1 MEGRSTTLDNS
12 MSGEQNMLPS
22 LDNKYLL
29 ETVEGI
35 IQFVKSDDDP
45 QLADVIVRLEV
56 LGRKLR
62 TAKSELHTVVDEATE
77 AEFHSLLDS
86 HPKLQKAYLL
96 RHIGEGRKSAL
107 SALQKF
113 AALAQT
119 RQLSDDE
126 VRRLRMTE
134 KILRKWEDFEE
145 EIKRRYA
152 DTQ

>member
-1 MEGRSTTLDNS
+1 
-12 MSGEQNMLPS
+12 MSGEHIMFPLQ
-22 LDNKYLL
+22 DNKYLL
-29 ETVEGI
+29 ETVEGLI
-35 IQFVKSDDDP
+35 EFVKSDDDP

-62 TAKSELHTVVDEATE
+62 MAQSEWHSVVDEATE

-107 SALQKF
+107 SALQKL

-126 VRRLRMTE
+126 MRRLGKTE
-134 KILRKWEDFEE
+134 EALRKWEDFEE
-145 EIKRRYA
+145 DIKRRYA